1 MINCQAILLI
11 LMTCVIKDDD
21 KFYPKLFLEEALFLK
36 CGNKMWWKNY
46 VRKNIISEKKLS
58 DITLKIKKKKAL
70 TYIKNNLIDSN
81 KKMYFTVDLSIDIK
95 T

>member
-46 VRKNIISEKKLS
+46 VRKNISEKKLS
-58 DITLKIKKKKAL
+58 DITLKIKKKAL
-70 TYIKNNLIDSN
+70 TYIKNNFIDSN
-81 KKMYFTVDLSIDIK
+81 NKMYFTVDLSIDIK